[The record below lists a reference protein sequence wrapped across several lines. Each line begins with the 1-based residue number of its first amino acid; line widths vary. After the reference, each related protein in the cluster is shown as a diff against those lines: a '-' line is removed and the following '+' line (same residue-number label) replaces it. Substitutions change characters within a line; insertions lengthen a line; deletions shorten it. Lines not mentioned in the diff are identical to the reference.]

1 MSEPLALTANGLRFH
16 AIADGPADGP
26 LVLLLHGFPELS
38 VSWRHQL
45 PALAAAGFRA
55 VAPDLRGYGR
65 TEKKGPYDWRTLS
78 DDIAALV
85 RALGRE
91 KAVIVGH
98 DWGGAVAW
106 GVAAFHPE
114 VVERLVVLNCPH
126 PAALAREIATNPRQ
140 LRKSLY
146 MLFFQLPWL
155 PERLLSRDHAG
166 AIVRSLKG
174 GSHVRGTWT
183 KESLAPYREAFSD
196 VSSAAAALAYY
207 RSAFRHA
214 WQIQRDAR
222 AHPIKAR
229 TLVLWGREDRFLSVE
244 SLRPDVMGE
253 LVAPGTIVSLE
264 YVEGAGHFVQNEA
277 PDEVNR
283 KLVAWLGSAE

>member
-1 MSEPLALTANGLRFH
+1 
-16 AIADGPADGP
+16 
-26 LVLLLHGFPELS
+26 
-38 VSWRHQL
+38 
-45 PALAAAGFRA
+45 
-55 VAPDLRGYGR
+55 
-65 TEKKGPYDWRTLS
+65 
-78 DDIAALV
+78 
-85 RALGRE
+85 
-91 KAVIVGH
+91 
-98 DWGGAVAW
+98 
-106 GVAAFHPE
+106 
-114 VVERLVVLNCPH
+114 
-126 PAALAREIATNPRQ
+126 
-140 LRKSLY
+140 
-146 MLFFQLPWL
+146 L

-174 GSHVRGTWT
+174 GSHVRGAWT
-183 KESLAPYREAFSD
+183 VESLAPYREAFSD

-229 TLVLWGREDRFLSVE
+229 THVLWGREDRFLSVE

-253 LVAPGTIVSLE
+253 LVAPGTVVSLE

-283 KLVAWLGSAE
+283 KLVAWLRSAE